1 MKFLKK
7 LGLLLC
13 LLGLVMHVPQVV
25 NWLTLYFGDTMGS
38 CGGLVSF
45 AIGWALLGACL
56 AYSAGIKFQRAR
68 IQK

>member
-1 MKFLKK
+1 L
-7 LGLLLC
+7 
-13 LLGLVMHVPQVV
+13 
-25 NWLTLYFGDTMGS
+25 GDTIGS